1 MEKNEP
7 KKKLMR
13 SKTFLL
19 FTKIF
24 VYIIPLVLGI
34 IMICAYLSY
43 KLTDIRV
50 KPLSNDTIPFFIIV
64 IFSFFIA
71 IIQIVLSIV
80 ALIKKNY
87 SDFMMVFD
95 FATGIIFALIFDVVL
110 FIILFSQDPVFM
122 YLASAILVIK
132 ALYSLD
138 FVVKTILKLKNN
150 ELNDREREKVSNQI
164 IIYNIINVMISTFV

>member
-34 IMICAYLSY
+34 IMICAYLGY
-43 KLTDIRV
+43 NLTDIRV

-71 IIQIVLSIV
+71 IIQIVLSTV

-95 FATGIIFALIFDVVL
+95 FATGLIFGLIFDVLL
-110 FIILFSQDPVFM
+110 FIVIFSKDPVFM
-122 YLASAILVIK
+122 YLASAVLIIK
-132 ALYSLD
+132 SAYALD
-138 FVVKTILKLKNN
+138 FIVRSIIKIKNN
-150 ELNDREREKVSNQI
+150 DLSDRETETLTNRI
-164 IIYNIINVMISTFV
+164 IIYNLINVVIMSIL